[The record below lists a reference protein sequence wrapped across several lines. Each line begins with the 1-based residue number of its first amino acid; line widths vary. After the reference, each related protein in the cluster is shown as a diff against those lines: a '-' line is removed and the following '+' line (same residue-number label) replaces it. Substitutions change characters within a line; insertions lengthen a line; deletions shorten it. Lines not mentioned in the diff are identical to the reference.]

1 MFSKKDIK
9 PGMLVEVSVH
19 GKKKLRYVTLCK
31 EGMVLV
37 DKEGYHGNL
46 KYFNDDL
53 SSSLSS
59 KIKITKIYDLSEYA
73 SMSLEF
79 STKDRD
85 LLWNVEDK
93 LDWDEVEVDT
103 KVLVRDRP
111 YNEWLKRYFAEYE
124 NGKVYVFDDGRTS
137 WNCRGITHWEETK
150 LWEDNN

>member
-9 PGMLVEVSVH
+9 PGMLVELLVH
-19 GKKKLRYVTLCK
+19 GEKKLRYVTLCK

-79 STKDRD
+79 STENRD
-85 LLWNVEDK
+85 LLWNVEDEV
-93 LDWDEVEVDT
+93 DWDEVEVDT
-103 KVLVRDRP
+103 KVLVRNKSDD
-111 YNEWLKRYFAEYE
+111 NWLKRYFAKYE
-124 NGKVYVFDDGRTS
+124 DGKVYVFNDGRTS
-137 WNCRGITHWEETK
+137 WNNEGITHWQETK

>member
-1 MFSKKDIK
+1 MFRKEDIK
-9 PGMLVEVSVH
+9 PGMLVELSVH
-19 GKKKLRYVTLCK
+19 GEKELHYVTLCK
-31 EGMVLV
+31 EGVVLV
-37 DKEGYHGNL
+37 NEKGYYSEL
-46 KYFNDDL
+46 ACFNDDL
-53 SSSLSS
+53 SGKISP

-79 STKDRD
+79 STENRE
-85 LLWNVEDK
+85 LLWSIEDK
-93 LDWDEVEVDT
+93 IDWDEVEVDT

-111 YNEWLKRYFAEYE
+111 YNEWLKRYFAKYE